1 MTAQAN
7 PAVTT
12 VEALRYRRG
21 SIPDALRASAM
32 QAASEVGF
40 DKFEEVFL
48 DGRILKMRWVHAAS
62 VRAHFSEFLEP
73 PCNFNPE
80 EIVRVDWQTWTVP
93 KAFTGQFEQAVV
105 ERVESIVVAAET
117 LLSGE
122 IFTYG
127 LGPEYN
133 WLHWEEGSPC
143 GAALPNGVFSAIRD
157 LIEGGWRDQVLEY
170 AEGDGTYLEVVHPR
184 LRAAVKCVLQANS

>member
-1 MTAQAN
+1 MTTQAN

-12 VEALRYRRG
+12 VEVLKYRQG
-21 SIPDALRASAM
+21 SVPDALRASAM

-40 DKFEEVFL
+40 DRFEEYFL
-48 DGRILKMRWVHAAS
+48 DGRILKMCWIHADS
-62 VRAHFSEFLEP
+62 VRAHFPEFLES

-80 EIVRVDWQTWTVP
+80 EIVRVDWQTWAVP
-93 KAFTGQFEQAVV
+93 KAFSGEFEGAVI
-105 ERVESIVVAAET
+105 ERVESIVVGAET

-133 WLHWEEGSPC
+133 WLHWEDGRPS
-143 GAALPNGVFSAIRD
+143 GAALPNGVFAAIRD
-157 LIEGGWRDQVLEY
+157 LIEGDWCDQVLEH
-170 AEGDGTYLEVVHPR
+170 AEGDDSYLESVHPI
-184 LRAAVKCVLQANS
+184 LRAAVKRVLQASG